1 MDRLIAS
8 PYAKRLA
15 KEQGIDLARLSG
27 SGPKGRII
35 ARDIE
40 SAPRQAPAAK
50 SSAAPQA
57 PSDETILAL
66 YEPDCY
72 ERVEHSTMS
81 RMIAEKL
88 SQAKATIPHFYLTV
102 ECELDALLKTRRKVN
117 AASPAEGP
125 DKYRISVNDFL
136 IKAMALALQKVPK
149 ANATW
154 TEGGMLF
161 HKASD
166 IGVAVALDEGGLHT
180 PVVRDADSKSIR
192 QISDEM
198 KDLAKRAR
206 GKRLAPHEYQGGVTS
221 ISNLG
226 MYGIRDF
233 AAIINPPQSSIL
245 AVGKAEKQLVPKCDG
260 AATVT
265 LMSVTLSC
273 DHRVIDGVLGAK
285 LLAAFKGFVED
296 PVMMLI

>member
-15 KEQGIDLARLSG
+15 KEQGIDLARLTG
-27 SGPKGRII
+27 SGPNGRII

-50 SSAAPQA
+50 AATSPQA
-57 PSDETILAL
+57 LSDETILAL
-66 YEPDCY
+66 YEPESYD
-72 ERVEHSTMS
+72 RVEHSTMS

-88 SQAKATIPHFYLTV
+88 SQAKATIPHFYLTID
-102 ECELDALLKTRRKVN
+102 CELDALLATRRKVN

-154 TEGGMLF
+154 TQGGMLF

-166 IGVAVALDEGGLHT
+166 VGVAVALEEGGLHT
-180 PVVRDADSKSIR
+180 PIVRDADTKTLR
-192 QISDEM
+192 HISDEM

-206 GKRLAPHEYQGGVTS
+206 GKRLAPHEYQGGVTA

-226 MYGIRDF
+226 MYGIREF
-233 AAIINPPQSSIL
+233 SAIINPPQASIL
-245 AVGKAEKQLVPKCDG
+245 AVGKAEKQLVPRG
-260 AATVT
+260 EEIATVT
-265 LMSVTLSC
+265 TMTVTLSC

>member
-15 KEQGIDLARLSG
+15 REQGIDLARLTG
-27 SGPKGRII
+27 TGPNGRIV

-40 SAPRQAPAAK
+40 SAPKQAPSARAAT
-50 SSAAPQA
+50 APQA
-57 PSDETILAL
+57 LSDETILAL
-66 YEPDCY
+66 YEPDSY

-102 ECELDALLKTRRKVN
+102 ECELDALLTTRRKVN

-154 TEGGMLF
+154 TTGGMLF

-180 PVVRDADSKSIR
+180 PIVRDADTKSIR

-206 GKRLAPHEYQGGVTS
+206 SKRLAPHEYQGGVTA

-226 MYGIRDF
+226 MYGIKGF

-260 AATVT
+260 VATVT
-265 LMSVTLSC
+265 TMEVTLSC

-285 LLAAFKGFVED
+285 LLAAVKSFVED

>member
-15 KEQGIDLARLSG
+15 RERGIDLSRLSG
-27 SGPKGRII
+27 SGPGGRIV
-35 ARDIE
+35 ARDIGKAQP
-40 SAPRQAPAAK
+40 SLTAK
-50 SSAAPQA
+50 PAAPQA
-57 PSDETILAL
+57 LSDEAILAL
-66 YEPDCY
+66 YEPGSY
-72 ERVEHSTMS
+72 ERVQHSTMA

-88 SQAKATIPHFYLTV
+88 GQAKSTIPHFYLTV
-102 ECELDALLKTRRKVN
+102 DCELDALLKTRKTVN
-117 AASPAEGP
+117 AASPQDGP

-161 HKASD
+161 HKTSD

-180 PVVRDADSKSIR
+180 PVMRNAEQKPLR
-192 QISDEM
+192 AISNEM

-206 GKRLAPHEYQGGVTS
+206 SKRLAPHEYQGGVTA

-226 MYGIRDF
+226 MYGIREF
-233 AAIINPPQSSIL
+233 SAIINPPQSSIL
-245 AVGKAEKQLVPKCDG
+245 AVGRAEKQLVPKCDEI
-260 AATVT
+260 ATVT
-265 LMSVTLSC
+265 MMTVTLSC

-285 LLAAFKGFVED
+285 LLAAFKSLVED